1 MDKRIVCCQ
10 TKSDKL
16 LDKTGPYV
24 KDKISR
30 RRMTEPK
37 GRMTKPTKDY
47 IKDKY
52 SQTKEDNLRQMMTKY
67 QLKDYKISK

>member
-37 GRMTKPTKDY
+37 GRMTNPTQDY

-52 SQTKEDNLRQMMTKY
+52 FIDKRGQPQANDDEIPTKGLQN
-67 QLKDYKISK
+67 I